1 MHQCCALFLELR
13 RAPVMQGHATMLLL
27 QEEARI
33 APGKRTQLTE
43 DRRRQRRLSAR
54 NGVAGVQPEFRPM
67 GAGRGE
73 PRRRKNSIDVGDRSA
88 ADQRQRPT
96 QPRGQARQQFD
107 EGICRVH
114 LLGVILDIEQSSVDI
129 EKEREI
135 RGLEVVGRRRHGV
148 TLPCGSPLVASGGVM
163 MRVLAPSRHSVRNCK
178 MLKFRSL
185 TICLP
190 CLLLVA
196 CAPAQP
202 VIDEQMMRIDG
213 EMPADLSG
221 SWERDYSRGDDVNQ
235 VLRDIYYYLSRTS
248 ADRAYIA
255 RPGPVQ
261 PSSKDFESIR
271 ALARLAELI
280 TRPQVL
286 TISQNDQE
294 ITVDRKDDF
303 SLLCAFY
310 DGVASGTESDYG
322 TEICGWDGDEL
333 VSHLVLPDGL
343 QVTHRFTVSEDRQQ
357 LRIVTT
363 VSSSA
368 ARVPVTL
375 SRFYKKFERLPPD
388 FNCIETL
395 SMKRV
400 CSTGEIVL

>member
-1 MHQCCALFLELR
+1 MLR
-13 RAPVMQGHATMLLL
+13 RWN
-27 QEEARI
+27 I
-33 APGKRTQLTE
+33 
-43 DRRRQRRLSAR
+43 
-54 NGVAGVQPEFRPM
+54 VAM
-67 GAGRGE
+67 CLAL
-73 PRRRKNSIDVGDRSA
+73 A
-88 ADQRQRPT
+88 ACTPT
-96 QPRGQARQQFD
+96 
-107 EGICRVH
+107 
-114 LLGVILDIEQSSVDI
+114 
-129 EKEREI
+129 K
-135 RGLEVVGRRRHGV
+135 
-148 TLPCGSPLVASGGVM
+148 
-163 MRVLAPSRHSVRNCK
+163 
-178 MLKFRSL
+178 
-185 TICLP
+185 
-190 CLLLVA
+190 
-196 CAPAQP
+196 P

-248 ADRAYIA
+248 ADRAYTT

-261 PSSKDFESIR
+261 PSSRDMQSIS

-286 TISQNDQE
+286 TISQNDRE

-310 DGVASGTESDYG
+310 DGVAKGTESAYG
-322 TEICGWDGDEL
+322 PEICGLDGDQL

-343 QVTHRFTVSEDRQQ
+343 QVTHRFTVSADRQQ
-357 LRIVTT
+357 LRVVTT
-363 VSSSA
+363 VSSNT

-375 SRFYKKFERLPPD
+375 SRFYRKFERLPPD

-400 CSTGEIVL
+400 CSTGEIEF

>member
-1 MHQCCALFLELR
+1 MLR
-13 RAPVMQGHATMLLL
+13 TLSIILLTL
-27 QEEARI
+27 LI
-33 APGKRTQLTE
+33 
-43 DRRRQRRLSAR
+43 
-54 NGVAGVQPEFRPM
+54 VAC
-67 GAGRGE
+67 
-73 PRRRKNSIDVGDRSA
+73 
-88 ADQRQRPT
+88 T
-96 QPRGQARQQFD
+96 
-107 EGICRVH
+107 
-114 LLGVILDIEQSSVDI
+114 
-129 EKEREI
+129 
-135 RGLEVVGRRRHGV
+135 
-148 TLPCGSPLVASGGVM
+148 
-163 MRVLAPSRHSVRNCK
+163 PSR
-178 MLKFRSL
+178 
-185 TICLP
+185 
-190 CLLLVA
+190 
-196 CAPAQP
+196 P
-202 VIDEQMMRIDG
+202 VIDAQMMQVDG

-248 ADRAYIA
+248 ADRAYTT

-261 PSSKDFESIR
+261 PSSKDMASIG

-310 DGVASGTESDYG
+310 DGLAKGTESEYG
-322 TEICGWDGDEL
+322 TEICGWDGDQL

-357 LRIVTT
+357 LRVVTT
-363 VSSSA
+363 VASNT
-368 ARVPVTL
+368 ARVPFTL
-375 SRFYKKFERLPPD
+375 RRFYKKFERLPPD

-400 CSTGEIVL
+400 CSTGEIEL

>member
-1 MHQCCALFLELR
+1 MLR
-13 RAPVMQGHATMLLL
+13 GWNIVATCL
-27 QEEARI
+27 
-33 APGKRTQLTE
+33 
-43 DRRRQRRLSAR
+43 
-54 NGVAGVQPEFRPM
+54 
-67 GAGRGE
+67 
-73 PRRRKNSIDVGDRSA
+73 
-88 ADQRQRPT
+88 
-96 QPRGQARQQFD
+96 
-107 EGICRVH
+107 
-114 LLGVILDIEQSSVDI
+114 
-129 EKEREI
+129 
-135 RGLEVVGRRRHGV
+135 
-148 TLPCGSPLVASGGVM
+148 
-163 MRVLAPSRHSVRNCK
+163 VLA
-178 MLKFRSL
+178 
-185 TICLP
+185 
-190 CLLLVA
+190 A
-196 CAPAQP
+196 CTPAKP

-248 ADRAYIA
+248 ADRAYTT

-261 PSSKDFESIR
+261 PSSRDMQSIS

-286 TISQNDQE
+286 TISQNDRE

-310 DGVASGTESDYG
+310 DRVTKGTESAYG
-322 TEICGWDGDEL
+322 TEICGWDGDQL

-343 QVTHRFTVSEDRQQ
+343 QVTHRFTVSADRQQ
-357 LRIVTT
+357 LRVVTT
-363 VSSSA
+363 VSSNT

-375 SRFYKKFERLPPD
+375 SRFYRKFERLPPD

-400 CSTGEIVL
+400 CSTGEIEF